1 MTNKQILVLNKLVEI
16 AQGVAGVAFAGLYP
30 DAISSVGQR
39 FPAVIVKD
47 GNEIE
52 ATYQTGRACD
62 YTYQPELYIHHEITS
77 FITRIADILALQN
90 AILTAIIGDLSLVGL
105 VDVLVGH
112 EVIKGDSQNSLIN
125 TESGYQGE
133 MTVHIIR
140 LNMIINDTRS

>member
-16 AQGVAGVAFAGLYP
+16 AQGVSGVTFAGLYP
-30 DAISSVGQR
+30 DAIGSVGQR

-47 GNEIE
+47 GNETE

-62 YTYQPELYIHHEITS
+62 YNYQPELYIHHEITN
-77 FITRIADILALQN
+77 FTTRIADILALQN
-90 AILTAIIGDLSLVGL
+90 AILTAIIGDLSLAGL
-105 VDVLVGH
+105 VDNIVGH